1 MAGSYFCEGWWK
13 AMSSLA
19 TTDVVL
25 RAVREGLI
33 LVLLV
38 SAPPLLASLIVG
50 LVVGVLQAATQIQD
64 PAVAY
69 VPKLVAVLLVLLVSG
84 PLLGAQVVRFAQA
97 LLLAIPAVR

>member
-1 MAGSYFCEGWWK
+1 
-13 AMSSLA
+13 MSSLA
-19 TTDVVL
+19 ASDIVL

-38 SAPPLLASLIVG
+38 SAPALLASLVVG
-50 LVVGVLQAATQIQD
+50 LVVSVLQAATQIQD

-84 PLLGAQVVRFAQA
+84 PFLGAQVVRFAQA
-97 LLLAIPAVR
+97 LLVAIPMIR